1 MYNASLPGM
10 QETTTPLGSAMAS
23 SIASASGM
31 SLPSNPTLPPMT
43 CAVSP
48 APRLRS
54 IAVESTRA
62 TGVASRGTKI
72 KEVTQAVEDFCS
84 SLRLAEELQVAG
96 ALLRHD
102 KRRNKRLFVVHTH
115 LNGTQRCLLTVRYS
129 AFNLEIGKVAGDPY
143 F

>member
-54 IAVESTRA
+54 IAVRSELRA
-62 TGVASRGTKI
+62 TGVASRGTK
-72 KEVTQAVEDFCS
+72 S
-84 SLRLAEELQVAG
+84 
-96 ALLRHD
+96 
-102 KRRNKRLFVVHTH
+102 NK
-115 LNGTQRCLLTVRYS
+115 
-129 AFNLEIGKVAGDPY
+129 
-143 F
+143 